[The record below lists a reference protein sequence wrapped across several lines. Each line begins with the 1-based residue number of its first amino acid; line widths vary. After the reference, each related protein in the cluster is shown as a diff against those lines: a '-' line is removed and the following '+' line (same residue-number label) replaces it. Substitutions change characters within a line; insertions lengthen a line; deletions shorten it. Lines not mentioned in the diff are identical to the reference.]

1 MEALY
6 LLIPMSIA
14 VVFLAIWIFFRA
26 SDSGQFDDLVGPG
39 MRVLQDD
46 DRAIDERAMDN
57 SATAAGANDNRA
69 SDGNRGEAARR
80 ASGDDQTAL
89 H

>member
-6 LLIPMSIA
+6 LLVPMSIV

-39 MRVLQDD
+39 MRILQDED
-46 DRAIDERAMDN
+46 HVLPSTSTTDAPRQEPPQG
-57 SATAAGANDNRA
+57 S
-69 SDGNRGEAARR
+69 
-80 ASGDDQTAL
+80 
-89 H
+89 